1 MQDGAAAAESVEGCN
16 ALEQGWKS
24 AAMVLVFVV
33 VVVAVVVLMV
43 VVTVVVVAVVMVVVQ
58 AASFSSWQEVIGGER
73 RPRSHLST
81 LHSLMIATP
90 IFANPPS
97 LHNQAVNIA
106 KKHSIKLE

>member
-24 AAMVLVFVV
+24 AAMFVVVVVVLVLVFVV
-33 VVVAVVVLMV
+33 VVVAVVV
-43 VVTVVVVAVVMVVVQ
+43 VMVLVQ
-58 AASFSSWQEVIGGER
+58 AASFSSRQEVIGGER

-81 LHSLMIATP
+81 LHSLMIANP

-97 LHNQAVNIA
+97 RHNQAVIIA
-106 KKHSIKLE
+106 KKHNIKLR

>member
-1 MQDGAAAAESVEGCN
+1 M
-16 ALEQGWKS
+16 KS
-24 AAMVLVFVV
+24 AAMVVVVLVILVFVV
-33 VVVAVVVLMV
+33 VVVVM
-43 VVTVVVVAVVMVVVQ
+43 AVVMVVVQ

-97 LHNQAVNIA
+97 RHNQAVNIT
-106 KKHSIKLE
+106 KKNRIKLE

>member
-1 MQDGAAAAESVEGCN
+1 MQDGAAAAESVEVCN

-24 AAMVLVFVV
+24 AAMFVVVVVVVVLVFVV
-33 VVVAVVVLMV
+33 VVV
-43 VVTVVVVAVVMVVVQ
+43 VVMVVVQ

-97 LHNQAVNIA
+97 LHNQAVNIT
-106 KKHSIKLE
+106 KKHNIKLE